1 MKVVHVPK
9 QSRFDL
15 MDDSGSILGEI
26 AYMPGGESTLYATH
40 TLVEPE
46 YNGRGYASILL
57 DALCTYARE
66 NDKKIVPMCGYV
78 VGRFRKEPDKYADIN
93 ARSEA

>member
-1 MKVVHVPK
+1 MKVLHEPK

-15 MDDSGSILGEI
+15 VDDNGNILGEI
-26 AYMPGGESTLYATH
+26 AYMPGGNNTLYATH

-46 YNGRGYASILL
+46 YNGRGYAGLLL

-66 NDKKIVPMCGYV
+66 NGKMIVPMCGYV
-78 VGRFRKEPDKYADIN
+78 VGQFRKEPDKYADVN
-93 ARSEA
+93 ARHGQ